1 MPIPLIIGGIA
12 AAAGLLGAKIAYD
25 AHETS
30 KRAESI
36 NNRAQYECDQAK
48 EDAERRRVECQKS
61 LENLGIAKINVLND
75 GITPFMRSFKKVKNI
90 EERGSLGLNELSK
103 LHFSKEE
110 LADLQK
116 MGSLA
121 ESVATGAA
129 GGVAAGAL
137 VALGAYGAATTF
149 GITAT
154 TGALIS
160 SLSGAAATNAT
171 LAFLGGGAL
180 SAGGFGMA
188 GGMAVLG
195 SVALGPALAVMG
207 FVMNAKAE
215 EKLENARANRAKAE
229 QFVEQCKTI
238 CSTCL
243 CIKMRSD
250 TISGILNKLRS
261 RMMSANRTIERII
274 ARYEDSTG
282 TADFRS
288 FSDDEKKSLAAAAA
302 LAKSVKSILDTPV
315 LTQDGKLTPQSE
327 IIAEAD
333 YDDDDMD

>member
-1 MPIPLIIGGIA
+1 MPIPLIVGGIV
-12 AAAGLLGAKIAYD
+12 AGLVGVKKAYD

-30 KRAESI
+30 KCAESI
-36 NNRAQYECDQAK
+36 DSRAHYERECAK

-61 LENLGIAKINVLND
+61 LEKLGSTKFDILNNGIAQFV
-75 GITPFMRSFKKVKNI
+75 RAFKKVKNI
-90 EERGSLGLNELSK
+90 DERNSVGLDELSK
-103 LHFSKEE
+103 LLSKEE
-110 LADLQK
+110 LVEMQT

-121 ESVATGAA
+121 ESVANGAV
-129 GGVAAGAL
+129 GGVATGAL
-137 VALGAYGAATTF
+137 VALGAYGVTSTF
-149 GITAT
+149 GVTAT

-160 SLSGAAATNAT
+160 NLSGAAATKAT
-171 LAFLGGGAL
+171 LASLGGGAL
-180 SAGGFGMA
+180 SVGGLGVV
-188 GGMAVLG
+188 GGKMVLG

-215 EKLENARANRAKAE
+215 EKLENARANRAKSE
-229 QFVEQCKTI
+229 QYVEQCRTL
-238 CSTCL
+238 CSTYL

-261 RMMSANRTIERII
+261 RLMSANRTIERII